1 MTHDHR
7 TPRRRRQALGW
18 LLPAVIIG
26 LLGTPPAFAIANTAA
41 DSEAIQ
47 RLLTLLTAVGEEYR
61 EGFGNGNT
69 VARPLEY
76 EEARSFLAEAQMRWQ
91 NLGLA
96 GSNDLDNVPRQ
107 LASLSSAIE
116 ARASAGAVGTQ
127 VAALRGLIT
136 RATGVEEQ
144 IAPPQPPSPQ
154 RGAAIFQENCAS
166 CHGSRGDGQGPDSA
180 RLDPKPANF
189 TDPAF
194 MRGETPND
202 FFHVI
207 TLGKRGSAMPAW
219 GDVFSLQER
228 WDVLSYVWGR
238 AHDTAQLAEGQGI
251 YLSQCAGCHGSA
263 GDGKGPY
270 ASNLLTPAPSFTQ
283 PAVLGRRTDTELF
296 DAVRDGVAGTAMP
309 AFRNLGDDQRW
320 KVVAFLRALSLG
332 GQEGGSGTNA
342 GGGSGTQRFGRLL
355 RLLGSEYANAFDGGK
370 VLNDQD
376 LTESEVLVGQIN
388 AGAPAVAE
396 VLKTNDPAAAQALSS
411 QVARLSQLIGQRA
424 PAAEVTKL
432 TEAIATSLPT
442 GEAAAAATSGAA
454 APDPLADAR
463 RLLAD
468 ALRAYQRNDA
478 QALAHVSDAYFQ
490 FEPLEKK
497 LSVNAPDLTQRVESR
512 FLELRGLLSK
522 PGNDAQAATTVAA
535 ISAELGKVSAALQPQ
550 ESPYALFVQSATIIL
565 REGFEMVLVIT
576 ALLAYVKKSGNP
588 RMARAIHAG
597 AGAGVALSLVT
608 AYVFAQLF
616 RDASVGAAEMLGGFT
631 MLLASLVLFWVSYWL
646 VSKAEADKW
655 QRYIQGKVKTALS
668 TGSMFALSGAA
679 FLAVFREGVET
690 VLFYQAVFGAAP
702 DARGTAISGLLAGLA
717 ALAVVYV
724 LLTRFGMRIPIRPF
738 FLGTSVLLYYMA
750 IVFAGNG
757 IAELQETGL
766 VGVTP
771 VAGLPRIGFLGF
783 YPTAE
788 TLFAQGILV
797 ALLLYAVVV
806 LWRRRAAGEDRA
818 PLSDGTALLDEV
830 RGLRQ
835 LAVDIRSELLRHLS
849 PASPVPEHASRRLD
863 TLIERVETLEGQMQL
878 NLPSNGG
885 AKAASH

>member
-1 MTHDHR
+1 MTHNHR
-7 TPRRRRQALGW
+7 TPRHRRQGLRLLLVAIASLAPLG
-18 LLPAVIIG
+18 AQ
-26 LLGTPPAFAIANTAA
+26 PAFAATASA
-41 DSEAIQ
+41 SSDGTQ
-47 RLLTLLTAVGEEYR
+47 RLLTLLTAVGEEYH
-61 EGFGNGNT
+61 ESFGAGST
-69 VARPLEY
+69 LSRPLEY
-76 EEARSFLAEAQMRWQ
+76 EEARSFLAEAQARWQ

-96 GSNDLDNVPRQ
+96 DSNDLAMVSEQ
-107 LASLSSAIE
+107 LAALSSAIE
-116 ARASAGAVGTQ
+116 AKAPAGAVRKR
-127 VAALRGLIT
+127 VATLRGLIT
-136 RATGVEEQ
+136 RATGIEEE
-144 IAPPQPPSPQ
+144 IAPPQPPSPE
-154 RGAAIFQENCAS
+154 RGGAIFQENCAS

-189 TDPAF
+189 TDSAF

-228 WDVLSYVWGR
+228 WDVISYVWGR
-238 AHDTAQLAEGQGI
+238 AHDTTQLAEGQGI
-251 YLSQCAGCHGSA
+251 YLSQCASCHGRA

-296 DAVRDGVAGTAMP
+296 DVVRDGVAGTAMP
-309 AFRNLGDDQRW
+309 AFRSLGDDQRW

-332 GQEGGSGTNA
+332 GPKGGNGANADGGSGTP
-342 GGGSGTQRFGRLL
+342 RFGRLL
-355 RLLGSEYANAFDGGK
+355 RLLGSEYASAFDGGK
-370 VLNDQD
+370 VVDNQH
-376 LTESEVLVGQIN
+376 LTESEVLVGQISV
-388 AGAPAVAE
+388 GAPTVAE
-396 VLKTNDPAAAQALSS
+396 VLQTNDPAAAQVLSS
-411 QVARLSQLIGQRA
+411 RIARLSQLIEQRV

-432 TEAIATSLPT
+432 TETIAASLPSD
-442 GEAAAAATSGAA
+442 EAEPAPTTSAAS
-454 APDPLADAR
+454 PDPQADTR
-463 RLLAD
+463 RLLAE
-468 ALRAYQRNDA
+468 ALRAYQRHDT

-522 PGNDAQAATTVAA
+522 PGNDAQAATTVAD
-535 ISAELGKVSAALQPQ
+535 IGAELDKVSAALQPQ

-565 REGFEMVLVIT
+565 REGFEMVLVVT

-597 AGAGVALSLVT
+597 AAGGVALSLVT
-608 AYVFAQLF
+608 AYVFAQFF
-616 RDASVGAAEMLGGFT
+616 RETSVGAAETLGGFT

-655 QRYIQGKVKTALS
+655 QRYIQGKVKTALG
-668 TGSMFALSGAA
+668 TGSMFALGGAA

-702 DARGTAISGLLAGLA
+702 NASGTAVGGLLAGLA

-771 VAGLPRIGFLGF
+771 VAGVPRIGFLGL

-806 LWRRRAAGEDRA
+806 LWRRRAAGENRA
-818 PLSDGTALLDEV
+818 QMSDSVALLDEV

-835 LAVDIRSELLRHLS
+835 LAIDIRSELLRHLS
-849 PASPVPEHASRRLD
+849 PAATVPEHTSRRLD
-863 TLIERVETLEGQMQL
+863 TLIERVEILEGQMQL
-878 NLPSNGG
+878 NLPGNGS